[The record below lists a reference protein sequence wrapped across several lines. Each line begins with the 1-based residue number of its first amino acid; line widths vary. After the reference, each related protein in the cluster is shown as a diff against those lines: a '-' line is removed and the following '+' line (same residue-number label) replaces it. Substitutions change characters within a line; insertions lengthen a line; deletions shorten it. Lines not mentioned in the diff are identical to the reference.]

1 MPCQL
6 TWEQTIDAGENNPLG
21 RAGCFTFEID
31 FDFEPGDEDLGFLV
45 KDSAHNA
52 PKVKFL
58 DVFCNEVSFADDAK
72 GPRLPTFEEK
82 AALER
87 WFEERIREDTELQEK
102 IKEQCVDLVNF
113 EDDVDWDD

>member
-6 TWEQTIDAGENNPLG
+6 LWEQTIKTGEDNPLG

-31 FDFEPGDEDLGFLV
+31 FDFEPGSDEPEFLV
-45 KDSAHNA
+45 EDSARVA

-72 GPRLPTFEEK
+72 SPRLPTFEEK
-82 AALER
+82 AVLER
-87 WFEERIREDTELQEK
+87 WFEQRLREDAELREK